1 MDLDALIRNS
11 LFSLLMLFAAFG
23 GQVRAQTDPVSL
35 AKATVHELSNGD
47 AKRGWCS
54 AVAVGPD
61 VAMTAA
67 HCAAGRG
74 NGTVYL
80 HANGKAL
87 AVTAWNLPDGRDFA
101 LITVPGLTGP
111 YAERAPAPILESFAN
126 VLVLGYPLGG
136 ELTDTYGLFVGW
148 IKIDGEGFVA
158 QNLLVLT
165 APVKPGNSG
174 GGVFVLGDDGKPY
187 LIGILVA
194 QLGDGRMSFAEDVT
208 R

>member
-1 MDLDALIRNS
+1 MHRALRAVAT
-11 LFSLLMLFAAFG
+11 LFAALTLA
-23 GQVRAQTDPVSL
+23 VAATAADPVSE
-35 AKATVHELSNGD
+35 AKTMVHELSNGD
-47 AKRGWCS
+47 PTKTGFCS
-54 AVAVGPD
+54 AVALAPG

-67 HCAAGRG
+67 HCASGRLAGK
-74 NGTVYL
+74 VYL

-87 AVTAWNLPDGRDFA
+87 PVTAWNLPNGGDTA
-101 LITVPGLTGP
+101 LLTVPGLTCP
-111 YAERAPAPILESFAN
+111 CAERAPAVILESFAN

-136 ELTDTYGLFVGW
+136 ELTETYGIFVGW
-148 IKIDGEGFVA
+148 MRVNGEGFVA

-174 GGVFVLGDDGKPY
+174 GGAFIVGADGKPY
-187 LIGILVA
+187 LIGIVVA